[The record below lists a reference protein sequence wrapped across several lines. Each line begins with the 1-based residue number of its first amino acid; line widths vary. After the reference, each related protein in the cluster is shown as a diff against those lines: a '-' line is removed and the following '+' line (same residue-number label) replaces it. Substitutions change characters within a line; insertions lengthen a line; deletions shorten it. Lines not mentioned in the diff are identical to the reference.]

1 MKKLPLILS
10 VGSVALLLVGCPAS
24 DQANQSPPI
33 TQETP
38 TPSPSPPAAQPPAFS
53 NPGQLATEPAT
64 PRIPG
69 LIPATD
75 PDQKRAEIN
84 RGRRDPFAPF
94 PVQPNI
100 TITVAEEPP
109 AGTPVG
115 TAPAP
120 MGNRPAATPAPMGN
134 PPTPRPPIVKGP
146 PTLRLPIVKA
156 PPTPRPP
163 IVKAP
168 PTPRPPIVKGPP
180 PPPQPTEAEEVQVSG
195 ILRLPTTPMA
205 IVKAP
210 GEATERRVIPGST
223 LSNGLILV
231 KAINTNPDNPSI
243 VLEQYG
249 QTITRRLGDGVPEP
263 AAAPQA
269 SISYNISESGE

>member
-24 DQANQSPPI
+24 NQANQSPPPS
-33 TQETP
+33 QETP

-53 NPGQLATEPAT
+53 GAVQPATEPT
-64 PRIPG
+64 PPRVAG

-84 RGRRDPFAPF
+84 RGRSDPFAPF
-94 PVQPNI
+94 PLQPNI
-100 TITVAEEPP
+100 TITEEEPP
-109 AGTPVG
+109 AGTPAA
-115 TAPAP
+115 TAAAP
-120 MGNRPAATPAPMGN
+120 PSASVGNRP
-134 PPTPRPPIVKGP
+134 TPR
-146 PTLRLPIVKA
+146 RPIVKA
-156 PPTPRPP
+156 PP
-163 IVKAP
+163 
-168 PTPRPPIVKGPP
+168 PP
-180 PPPQPTEAEEVQVSG
+180 PPPTEAEEVQVSG
-195 ILRLPTTPMA
+195 IVQLPTTAMA

-231 KAINTNPDNPSI
+231 KAIDTNPDNPYI

-249 QTITRRLGDGVPEP
+249 RTITRRLGDGVPEP

>member
-24 DQANQSPPI
+24 DQANQSPPL

-38 TPSPSPPAAQPPAFS
+38 TPSPSPPAAQPPTFS
-53 NPGQLATEPAT
+53 NPVQPAT
-64 PRIPG
+64 KPPPPRVTG

-94 PVQPNI
+94 PLKPNI
-100 TITVAEEPP
+100 TITVEEKPSAE
-109 AGTPVG
+109 TP
-115 TAPAP
+115 TATAAAP
-120 MGNRPAATPAPMGN
+120 MGNRPATTPADAPIGNRPATTPAAAPMDN
-134 PPTPRPPIVKGP
+134 HPTARQPIVK
-146 PTLRLPIVKA
+146 V
-156 PPTPRPP
+156 
-163 IVKAP
+163 
-168 PTPRPPIVKGPP
+168 PP
-180 PPPQPTEAEEVQVSG
+180 PPPQPTEATEVQVSG
-195 ILRLPTTPMA
+195 IVQLPTSPMA

-210 GEATERRVIPGST
+210 GEATERRVTPGST

-231 KAINTNPDNPSI
+231 KAIDTNPDNPSI

-269 SISYNISESGE
+269 SISYNISQSGE

>member
-53 NPGQLATEPAT
+53 NPRQPATEPAT

-109 AGTPVG
+109 AGTPVA

-134 PPTPRPPIVKGP
+134 
-146 PTLRLPIVKA
+146 
-156 PPTPRPP
+156 
-163 IVKAP
+163 P

-263 AAAPQA
+263 ATAPQA
-269 SISYNISESGE
+269 SISYNIPESGE

>member
-24 DQANQSPPI
+24 NQANQSPPPS
-33 TQETP
+33 QETP
-38 TPSPSPPAAQPPAFS
+38 TPSPSPPAAQTPAFS
-53 NPGQLATEPAT
+53 NPVQPATEPTT
-64 PRIPG
+64 PRVAR

-84 RGRRDPFAPF
+84 RGRSDPFAPF
-94 PVQPNI
+94 PLQPNI
-100 TITVAEEPP
+100 TITAEEKPP
-109 AGTPVG
+109 AGTPAA
-115 TAPAP
+115 TAAAP
-120 MGNRPAATPAPMGN
+120 PSASVGNRP
-134 PPTPRPPIVKGP
+134 TPR
-146 PTLRLPIVKA
+146 RPIVKA
-156 PPTPRPP
+156 
-163 IVKAP
+163 
-168 PTPRPPIVKGPP
+168 PP

-195 ILRLPTTPMA
+195 IVQLPTTAMA

-231 KAINTNPDNPSI
+231 KAIDTNPDNPYI

-249 QTITRRLGDGVPEP
+249 RTITRRLGDGVPEP

>member
-53 NPGQLATEPAT
+53 GAVQPATEPAT

-84 RGRRDPFAPF
+84 RGRSDPFAPF
-94 PVQPNI
+94 PLQPNI

-109 AGTPVG
+109 AGTP
-115 TAPAP
+115 
-120 MGNRPAATPAPMGN
+120 AATAAAPPSASVGN
-134 PPTPRPPIVKGP
+134 PPTPRPPIVKG
-146 PTLRLPIVKA
+146 L
-156 PPTPRPP
+156 
-163 IVKAP
+163 
-168 PTPRPPIVKGPP
+168 P

-195 ILRLPTTPMA
+195 ILRLPATPMA

-231 KAINTNPDNPSI
+231 KAINTNPDNPYI

-249 QTITRRLGDGVPEP
+249 RTITRRLGDGVPEP

-269 SISYNISESGE
+269 SISYNVSESGE

>member
-24 DQANQSPPI
+24 NQANQSPPI
-33 TQETP
+33 TQETPTP

-53 NPGQLATEPAT
+53 GAVQPATKPAT
-64 PRIPG
+64 PKVPG

-84 RGRRDPFAPF
+84 RGRSDPFAPF
-94 PVQPNI
+94 TLQPNI
-100 TITVAEEPP
+100 TITVAEKPP
-109 AGTPVG
+109 AGTPAA
-115 TAPAP
+115 TAPAA
-120 MGNRPAATPAPMGN
+120 MGNRSTPAAAATGN
-134 PPTPRPPIVKGP
+134 PPTPGGS
-146 PTLRLPIVKA
+146 IVKA
-156 PPTPRPP
+156 
-163 IVKAP
+163 
-168 PTPRPPIVKGPP
+168 PP

-195 ILRLPTTPMA
+195 IFQLPSTAMA

-231 KAINTNPDNPSI
+231 KAIDTNPDNLYI

-249 QTITRRLGDGVPEP
+249 QTITRRLGDDVPRP

>member
-24 DQANQSPPI
+24 NQANQSPPPS
-33 TQETP
+33 QETP

-53 NPGQLATEPAT
+53 GAVQPATEPT
-64 PRIPG
+64 PPRVAG

-84 RGRRDPFAPF
+84 RGRSDPFAPF
-94 PVQPNI
+94 PLQPNI

-109 AGTPVG
+109 AGTPSA
-115 TAPAP
+115 TASAP
-120 MGNRPAATPAPMGN
+120 MGNRLAATPAPMGN
-134 PPTPRPPIVKGP
+134 RPTSGG
-146 PTLRLPIVKA
+146 PIVKA
-156 PPTPRPP
+156 
-163 IVKAP
+163 
-168 PTPRPPIVKGPP
+168 PP

-195 ILRLPTTPMA
+195 IVQLPTTAMA

-231 KAINTNPDNPSI
+231 KAIDTNPDNPYI

-249 QTITRRLGDGVPEP
+249 RTITRRLGDGVPEP

>member
-1 MKKLPLILS
+1 M
-10 VGSVALLLVGCPAS
+10 LVGCPAS

-53 NPGQLATEPAT
+53 NPRQPAT
-64 PRIPG
+64 IRVVPF
-69 LIPATD
+69 IPATD

-84 RGRRDPFAPF
+84 RGPRDRDPFAPF
-94 PVQPNI
+94 PLQPNI

-109 AGTPVG
+109 AGTPAA
-115 TAPAP
+115 TTPAAPPAPAP
-120 MGNRPAATPAPMGN
+120 RVNR
-134 PPTPRPPIVKGP
+134 PTPRPPIVKGP

-195 ILRLPTTPMA
+195 IFQLPTTAMA

>member
-1 MKKLPLILS
+1 MLIFNSKAVVERRGFRPKFSMKKLPLILS

-24 DQANQSPPI
+24 NQANQSPPP

-53 NPGQLATEPAT
+53 GAVQPATEPT
-64 PRIPG
+64 PPRVAG

-84 RGRRDPFAPF
+84 RGRSDPFAPF
-94 PVQPNI
+94 PLQPNI
-100 TITVAEEPP
+100 TITAEEKPP
-109 AGTPVG
+109 AGTPAA
-115 TAPAP
+115 TAAAP
-120 MGNRPAATPAPMGN
+120 PSASVGNRP
-134 PPTPRPPIVKGP
+134 TPR
-146 PTLRLPIVKA
+146 RPIVKA
-156 PPTPRPP
+156 
-163 IVKAP
+163 
-168 PTPRPPIVKGPP
+168 PP

-195 ILRLPTTPMA
+195 IVQLPTTAMA

-231 KAINTNPDNPSI
+231 KAIDTNPDNPYI

-249 QTITRRLGDGVPEP
+249 RTITRRLGDGVPEP

>member
-24 DQANQSPPI
+24 NQANQSPPP

-53 NPGQLATEPAT
+53 GAVQPAT
-64 PRIPG
+64 KPTTPRVAG

-84 RGRRDPFAPF
+84 RGRSDPFAPF
-94 PVQPNI
+94 PLQPNI
-100 TITVAEEPP
+100 TIIEEEKPP
-109 AGTPVG
+109 AATLGAIG
-115 TAPAP
+115 GILDIFGRIFAQGAPAP
-120 MGNRPAATPAPMGN
+120 GGN
-134 PPTPRPPIVKGP
+134 PPTPGRPIVK
-146 PTLRLPIVKA
+146 R
-156 PPTPRPP
+156 
-163 IVKAP
+163 
-168 PTPRPPIVKGPP
+168 PP

-195 ILRLPTTPMA
+195 IVQLPTTAMA

-231 KAINTNPDNPSI
+231 KAIDTNPDNPYI

-249 QTITRRLGDGVPEP
+249 RTITRRLGDGVPEP
-263 AAAPQA
+263 AAAP
-269 SISYNISESGE
+269 

>member
-24 DQANQSPPI
+24 NQANQSPPPS
-33 TQETP
+33 QETP
-38 TPSPSPPAAQPPAFS
+38 TPSPSPPAAQTPAFS
-53 NPGQLATEPAT
+53 NPVQPATEPTT
-64 PRIPG
+64 PRVAR

-84 RGRRDPFAPF
+84 RGRSDPFAPF
-94 PVQPNI
+94 PLQPNI
-100 TITVAEEPP
+100 TITVEEEPP
-109 AGTPVG
+109 AGTPSA
-115 TAPAP
+115 TAAAAAPASASV
-120 MGNRPAATPAPMGN
+120 GNRPTPG
-134 PPTPRPPIVKGP
+134 R
-146 PTLRLPIVKA
+146 PIVKA
-156 PPTPRPP
+156 
-163 IVKAP
+163 
-168 PTPRPPIVKGPP
+168 PP
-180 PPPQPTEAEEVQVSG
+180 PPPQPTEAAAVQVSG
-195 ILRLPTTPMA
+195 IVQLPTTPMA

-231 KAINTNPDNPSI
+231 KAIDTNPDNPYI

-249 QTITRRLGDGVPEP
+249 RTITRRLGDGVPEP

>member
-53 NPGQLATEPAT
+53 NPRQPAT
-64 PRIPG
+64 IRVVPF
-69 LIPATD
+69 IPATD
-75 PDQKRAEIN
+75 PDQKRAKIN
-84 RGRRDPFAPF
+84 RGPRNKDPFAPF
-94 PVQPNI
+94 SLQPNI
-100 TITVAEEPP
+100 TITVAGKPP
-109 AGTPVG
+109 AGTPAA
-115 TAPAP
+115 TAAAPAP
-120 MGNRPAATPAPMGN
+120 RVNR
-134 PPTPRPPIVKGP
+134 PTPRPPIVKAP

-156 PPTPRPP
+156 PPTLRLP
-163 IVKAP
+163 IVKA
-168 PTPRPPIVKGPP
+168 PP
-180 PPPQPTEAEEVQVSG
+180 PPPQPTEAEEVQVLG
-195 ILRLPTTPMA
+195 IIRLPTSAMA
-205 IVKAP
+205 IVKAT

-231 KAINTNPDNPSI
+231 KAINTDPDNPYI

-263 AAAPQA
+263 ATAPQA
-269 SISYNISESGE
+269 SIGYNIPESGE

>member
-53 NPGQLATEPAT
+53 NPRQPAT
-64 PRIPG
+64 IRVVPF
-69 LIPATD
+69 IPATD

-84 RGRRDPFAPF
+84 RGPRDRDPFAPF
-94 PVQPNI
+94 PLQPNI

-134 PPTPRPPIVKGP
+134 
-146 PTLRLPIVKA
+146 
-156 PPTPRPP
+156 
-163 IVKAP
+163 P

>member
-1 MKKLPLILS
+1 MKKLPLVLS

-24 DQANQSPPI
+24 NQANQSPPPS
-33 TQETP
+33 QETP

-53 NPGQLATEPAT
+53 GAVQPATEPAT
-64 PRIPG
+64 PRVPG

-100 TITVAEEPP
+100 TITVAEKPP
-109 AGTPVG
+109 AGTSSATTVG
-115 TAPAP
+115 
-120 MGNRPAATPAPMGN
+120 PAAMGN
-134 PPTPRPPIVKGP
+134 PPTPGQPIVK
-146 PTLRLPIVKA
+146 T
-156 PPTPRPP
+156 
-163 IVKAP
+163 
-168 PTPRPPIVKGPP
+168 PP

-195 ILRLPTTPMA
+195 ILRLPTTSMA

-231 KAINTNPDNPSI
+231 KAIDTNPDNPSI

-249 QTITRRLGDGVPEP
+249 RTITRRLGDGVPEP

-269 SISYNISESGE
+269 SISYNVSESGE

>member
-24 DQANQSPPI
+24 NQANQSPPPS
-33 TQETP
+33 QETP
-38 TPSPSPPAAQPPAFS
+38 TPSPSPPAAQTPAFS
-53 NPGQLATEPAT
+53 NPVQPATEPTT
-64 PRIPG
+64 PRVAR

-84 RGRRDPFAPF
+84 RGRSDPFAPF
-94 PVQPNI
+94 PLQPNI
-100 TITVAEEPP
+100 TITAEEKPP
-109 AGTPVG
+109 AGTPAA
-115 TAPAP
+115 TAAAP
-120 MGNRPAATPAPMGN
+120 PSASVGNRP
-134 PPTPRPPIVKGP
+134 TPR
-146 PTLRLPIVKA
+146 RPIVKA
-156 PPTPRPP
+156 PP
-163 IVKAP
+163 
-168 PTPRPPIVKGPP
+168 PP
-180 PPPQPTEAEEVQVSG
+180 PPPTEAEEVQVSG
-195 ILRLPTTPMA
+195 IVQLPTTAMA

-231 KAINTNPDNPSI
+231 KAIDTNPDNPYI
-243 VLEQYG
+243 VLQQRG
-249 QTITRRLGDGVPEP
+249 RTITRRLGDGVPEP

>member
-38 TPSPSPPAAQPPAFS
+38 TPSPSPPAAPPPAFS
-53 NPGQLATEPAT
+53 GAVQPATEPAT
-64 PRIPG
+64 PRVAR

-84 RGRRDPFAPF
+84 RGRSDPFAILPL
-94 PVQPNI
+94 QPNI
-100 TITVAEEPP
+100 TITEEEKPP
-109 AGTPVG
+109 AGTPAATG
-115 TAPAP
+115 APALG
-120 MGNRPAATPAPMGN
+120 GNRPAAAPAPGGN
-134 PPTPRPPIVKGP
+134 RATPRRPIVKVP
-146 PTLRLPIVKA
+146 S
-156 PPTPRPP
+156 
-163 IVKAP
+163 
-168 PTPRPPIVKGPP
+168 PP
-180 PPPQPTEAEEVQVSG
+180 PPPTEAAAVQVLG
-195 ILRLPTTPMA
+195 IIRLPTSPMA

-231 KAINTNPDNPSI
+231 KAIDANPDNPYI

>member
-53 NPGQLATEPAT
+53 GAVQPATEPAT
-64 PRIPG
+64 PRVAG

-84 RGRRDPFAPF
+84 RGRSDPFAILPL
-94 PVQPNI
+94 QPNI
-100 TITVAEEPP
+100 TITAEEKPP
-109 AGTPVG
+109 AGTPAATG
-115 TAPAP
+115 AAAPG
-120 MGNRPAATPAPMGN
+120 GNRPAAAAAPGGN
-134 PPTPRPPIVKGP
+134 GATPRG
-146 PTLRLPIVKA
+146 PIVKA
-156 PPTPRPP
+156 
-163 IVKAP
+163 
-168 PTPRPPIVKGPP
+168 PP
-180 PPPQPTEAEEVQVSG
+180 PPPQPTEAAAVQVLG
-195 ILRLPTTPMA
+195 IIRLPTSPMA

-231 KAINTNPDNPSI
+231 KAIDTNPDNPYI
-243 VLEQYG
+243 LLEQYG

-263 AAAPQA
+263 AAPQA

>member
-24 DQANQSPPI
+24 NQANQSPPL

-38 TPSPSPPAAQPPAFS
+38 TPSPSPPAAQPAAFS
-53 NPGQLATEPAT
+53 GAVQPATEPAP
-64 PRIPG
+64 PRVAG

-94 PVQPNI
+94 PLQPNI
-100 TITVAEEPP
+100 TITVAEKPP
-109 AGTPVG
+109 AGTLAATTARP
-115 TAPAP
+115 APAA
-120 MGNRPAATPAPMGN
+120 MGNRP
-134 PPTPRPPIVKGP
+134 TPR
-146 PTLRLPIVKA
+146 RPIVKA
-156 PPTPRPP
+156 
-163 IVKAP
+163 
-168 PTPRPPIVKGPP
+168 PP

-195 ILRLPTTPMA
+195 IVQLPTTPMA

-231 KAINTNPDNPSI
+231 KAINTDPDNPYI
-243 VLEQYG
+243 VLQQRG
-249 QTITRRLGDGVPEP
+249 QTITLRLGDGAPEP
-263 AAAPQA
+263 AAPQA

>member
-53 NPGQLATEPAT
+53 GAVQPATEPAT
-64 PRIPG
+64 PRVAG

-84 RGRRDPFAPF
+84 PGRSDPFAILPL
-94 PVQPNI
+94 QPNI
-100 TITVAEEPP
+100 TITKEEKPP
-109 AGTPVG
+109 ARTPAATG
-115 TAPAP
+115 APAP
-120 MGNRPAATPAPMGN
+120 GGNRSAAAPAPGGNRATP
-134 PPTPRPPIVKGP
+134 RRPIVKVP
-146 PTLRLPIVKA
+146 S
-156 PPTPRPP
+156 
-163 IVKAP
+163 
-168 PTPRPPIVKGPP
+168 PP
-180 PPPQPTEAEEVQVSG
+180 PPPTEAAAVQVLG
-195 ILRLPTTPMA
+195 IIRLPTSPMA

-210 GEATERRVIPGST
+210 GEATERRVIPGSS

-231 KAINTNPDNPSI
+231 KAINTAPDNPYI
-243 VLEQYG
+243 VLQQRG

>member
-24 DQANQSPPI
+24 NQANQSPPPN
-33 TQETP
+33 QETPTP

-53 NPGQLATEPAT
+53 GAVQPATEPAT
-64 PRIPG
+64 PKVPG

-84 RGRRDPFAPF
+84 RGRSDPFTPF
-94 PVQPNI
+94 TLQPNI
-100 TITVAEEPP
+100 TITVAEKPP
-109 AGTPVG
+109 AGTPAA
-115 TAPAP
+115 TAPAA
-120 MGNRPAATPAPMGN
+120 MGNRSTPAAAATGN
-134 PPTPRPPIVKGP
+134 PPTPGGS
-146 PTLRLPIVKA
+146 IVKA
-156 PPTPRPP
+156 
-163 IVKAP
+163 
-168 PTPRPPIVKGPP
+168 PP

-195 ILRLPTTPMA
+195 IFQLPSTAMA

-231 KAINTNPDNPSI
+231 KAIDTNPDNPYI

-249 QTITRRLGDGVPEP
+249 QTITRRLGDDVPRP

>member
-1 MKKLPLILS
+1 VLVFNSKAVVERRGFRPKFSMKKLPLILS

-24 DQANQSPPI
+24 NQANQSSPP

-38 TPSPSPPAAQPPAFS
+38 TPSPSPPAAQPTAFS
-53 NPGQLATEPAT
+53 NPVQPAT
-64 PRIPG
+64 KPTTPRVAG

-84 RGRRDPFAPF
+84 RGRSDPFAPF
-94 PVQPNI
+94 PLQPNI
-100 TITVAEEPP
+100 TIIEEEKPP
-109 AGTPVG
+109 AGTPAA
-115 TAPAP
+115 TAAAPASASV
-120 MGNRPAATPAPMGN
+120 GNRPTPG
-134 PPTPRPPIVKGP
+134 R
-146 PTLRLPIVKA
+146 PIVKA
-156 PPTPRPP
+156 
-163 IVKAP
+163 
-168 PTPRPPIVKGPP
+168 PP

-195 ILRLPTTPMA
+195 IVQLPTTAMA

-231 KAINTNPDNPSI
+231 KAIDTNPDNPYI
-243 VLEQYG
+243 VLQQRG
-249 QTITRRLGDGVPEP
+249 RTITRRLGDGVPEP

-269 SISYNISESGE
+269 SISYNVSESGE

>member
-10 VGSVALLLVGCPAS
+10 VGSVALLLVGCPTS
-24 DQANQSPPI
+24 DQANQSPPV

-53 NPGQLATEPAT
+53 GAVQPATEPT
-64 PRIPG
+64 PLRIAG

-84 RGRRDPFAPF
+84 RGRSDPFAPF
-94 PVQPNI
+94 PLQPNI
-100 TITVAEEPP
+100 TITAAEEPP
-109 AGTPVG
+109 AGTPG
-115 TAPAP
+115 ATAPVP
-120 MGNRPAATPAPMGN
+120 MGNRPAATPAAMGN
-134 PPTPRPPIVKGP
+134 PPPPGQ
-146 PTLRLPIVKA
+146 PIVKA
-156 PPTPRPP
+156 
-163 IVKAP
+163 
-168 PTPRPPIVKGPP
+168 PP

-210 GEATERRVIPGST
+210 REATERRVIPGST

-249 QTITRRLGDGVPEP
+249 RTITRRLGDGVPEP

-269 SISYNISESGE
+269 SISYNVSESGE

>member
-24 DQANQSPPI
+24 NQANQSPPPS
-33 TQETP
+33 QETP

-53 NPGQLATEPAT
+53 GAVQPATEPT
-64 PRIPG
+64 PPRVAG

-84 RGRRDPFAPF
+84 RGRSDPFAPF
-94 PVQPNI
+94 PLQPNI
-100 TITVAEEPP
+100 TITAEEKPP
-109 AGTPVG
+109 AGTPAA
-115 TAPAP
+115 TAAAP
-120 MGNRPAATPAPMGN
+120 PSASVGNRP
-134 PPTPRPPIVKGP
+134 TPR
-146 PTLRLPIVKA
+146 RPIVKA
-156 PPTPRPP
+156 
-163 IVKAP
+163 
-168 PTPRPPIVKGPP
+168 PP

-195 ILRLPTTPMA
+195 IVQLPTTAMA

-231 KAINTNPDNPSI
+231 KAIDTNPDNPYI

-249 QTITRRLGDGVPEP
+249 RTITRRLGDGVPEP

>member
-24 DQANQSPPI
+24 DQANQSPPPS
-33 TQETP
+33 QETP

-53 NPGQLATEPAT
+53 GAVQPATEPVT
-64 PRIPG
+64 PRVPG

-94 PVQPNI
+94 PLQPNI

-109 AGTPVG
+109 AGTSSAT
-115 TAPAP
+115 TA
-120 MGNRPAATPAPMGN
+120 GPAAMGN
-134 PPTPRPPIVKGP
+134 PPTSGR
-146 PTLRLPIVKA
+146 PIVKA
-156 PPTPRPP
+156 
-163 IVKAP
+163 
-168 PTPRPPIVKGPP
+168 PP

-195 ILRLPTTPMA
+195 IVQLPTTPMA

-231 KAINTNPDNPSI
+231 KAIDTNPDNPSI

-249 QTITRRLGDGVPEP
+249 RTITRRLGDGVPEP

-269 SISYNISESGE
+269 SISYNIPESGE

>member
-53 NPGQLATEPAT
+53 NPRQPATEPAT
-64 PRIPG
+64 LRIPG

-84 RGRRDPFAPF
+84 RGRRDPFAPL

-120 MGNRPAATPAPMGN
+120 MGN
-134 PPTPRPPIVKGP
+134 
-146 PTLRLPIVKA
+146 
-156 PPTPRPP
+156 
-163 IVKAP
+163 P